1 MGSTRV
7 TAKELCENDDLATSL
22 VLDSYLGFRTHKMNV
37 SPLPAIRRQHH
48 LREAVEAFR
57 RRRDLD
63 AAYRALM
70 LGEWAGSY
78 FKSRSRQQETA
89 LKTHILRYLRIF
101 LPESGFA
108 ILPCSRYS
116 LETNGAQVVST
127 KSWRKNDK
135 LELLV
140 GCIAELTEPD
150 ESLLR
155 AGENDFSIMYS
166 TRKQCA
172 QLWLGPAA
180 FINHDCRPN
189 CKFVPTE
196 GNTACVKVLRDIEPE
211 DEITCFYGDGFFG
224 ENNELCECRTCERKG
239 EGAFRLRGKAPSQS
253 TSAQKKYLL
262 RETDGRL
269 QRWKGRVCKQGQQQS
284 TRRRRRARRRRERG
298 CASRLQALCRG
309 PASSLAALGAGP
321 VKDLRISLHDCV
333 ACRAAG
339 GAGCRLRKPLWVTLP
354 WWRPRAGQSGHA
366 PAGTVGL
373 RRSLRRR
380 RRAQRDDS
388 CCTAAGLGVPW
399 PMPPGPTYAEL
410 RGRLPRGLAGQG
422 SGAKF
427 PLAGELH
434 AVRAAG
440 SCLRQGLQET
450 RPCARPSGGVLQLR
464 AEVTGP
470 PSGALKL
477 CARDTQLRA
486 GDSGPPGGALELH
499 AGDSGPPAGGT
510 QLRAGDS
517 GPPGGALELYAGD
530 SGPPAG
536 GTQLRAGDSGPPGG
550 ALELHAGDSGPP
562 AGGTQ
567 LRAGDSG
574 PPAGGTQLRAGDSG
588 PPGGAL
594 ELHAGDSG
602 PPGGA
607 LELHAGDSGPPGGA
621 LELHAGDSGPPAGGT
636 QLRAGD
642 SGPPGGALELHAGD
656 SGPPAGGTQ
665 LHAEDSGPPGGAL
678 ELHAGDSGPPAE
690 GTQLRAGDS
699 GPPAGGTQLRAGDSG
714 PPGGGLELRAGD
726 TQLRAGDL
734 GPPGGALELRAPAPQ
749 PPSQLVC
756 RTRSMARRQA
766 KATLPARPHPP
777 TLSRRRPASKALP
790 GRDDPKL
797 SLYAHV
803 HLEPVRPRR
812 AEQEEPKRTVT
823 FHPFAPPKRLRLVV
837 SHGSIDLDL
846 ASSEE
851 SA

>member
-7 TAKELCENDDLATSL
+7 IAKELCENDDPAPQPG
-22 VLDSYLGFRTHKMNV
+22 DSTPIGLRTHKMTP
-37 SPLPAIRRQHH
+37 SALPAIRRQHH

-63 AAYRALM
+63 AAYRALL

-101 LPESGFA
+101 LPESGFT

-116 LETNGAQVVST
+116 LETNGARVVST

-196 GNTACVKVLRDIEPE
+196 GNTACVKVLRDIEPD

-239 EGAFRLRGKAPSQS
+239 EGAFAWGRPLAIYL
-253 TSAQKKYLL
+253 TQKKYLL
-262 RETDGRL
+262 RETDGR
-269 QRWKGRVCKQGQQQS
+269 C
-284 TRRRRRARRRRERG
+284 
-298 CASRLQALCRG
+298 RLE
-309 PASSLAALGAGP
+309 GAGP
-321 VKDLRISLHDCV
+321 GKQGSNQSNEAAARVRHRRSVARLPAPELWAAGRLLHLALWARAGRTCASPLHDCV

-339 GAGCRLRKPLWVTLP
+339 EPAVGCGKPLWSP
-354 WWRPRAGQSGHA
+354 CCAPQGQA
-366 PAGTVGL
+366 AFL
-373 RRSLRRR
+373 RRLARRPHVAPCADR
-380 RRAQRDDS
+380 RRAQRE
-388 CCTAAGLGVPW
+388 TAAVTPPPWCPW
-399 PMPPGPTYAEL
+399 PNAAPQRPTWSWG
-410 RGRLPRGLAGQG
+410 GRLPRGPGRAGLWG
-422 SGAKF
+422 RNPPG
-427 PLAGELH
+427 GELH
-434 AVRAAG
+434 ASEPWEPPQTEARRRLRSVAAG
-440 SCLRQGLQET
+440 LGR
-450 RPCARPSGGVLQLR
+450 VLQLGLGSR
-464 AEVTGP
+464 GP
-470 PSGALKL
+470 
-477 CARDTQLRA
+477 RW
-486 GDSGPPGGALELH
+486 GALELH
-499 AGDSGPPAGGT
+499 GWGHVRLRVLGTQQLRARDSGSPGEPGASVLGTRGSALGTQGPLGELWSSMLGSRGSVLGT

-517 GPPGGALELYAGD
+517 EPSAG
-530 SGPPAG
+530 
-536 GTQLRAGDSGPPGG
+536 Q
-550 ALELHAGDSGPP
+550 
-562 AGGTQ
+562 TQ

-574 PPAGGTQLRAGDSG
+574 PPAGGTQLCA
-588 PPGGAL
+588 
-594 ELHAGDSG
+594 E
-602 PPGGA
+602 
-607 LELHAGDSGPPGGA
+607 
-621 LELHAGDSGPPAGGT
+621 DSGPPAGGT
-636 QLRAGD
+636 QLCTGD
-642 SGPPGGALELHAGD
+642 SE
-656 SGPPAGGTQ
+656 
-665 LHAEDSGPPGGAL
+665 
-678 ELHAGDSGPPAE
+678 
-690 GTQLRAGDS
+690 
-699 GPPAGGTQLRAGDSG
+699 

-726 TQLRAGDL
+726 SGPPAGDTQLHAGDL
-734 GPPGGALELRAPAPQ
+734 GPPGGALELCAPAPQ

-756 RTRSMARRQA
+756 RTRSMAWRQA

-777 TLSRRRPASKALP
+777 SHWRPASKALL

-803 HLEPVRPRR
+803 RLEPVRPRW

-837 SHGSIDLDL
+837 SHGSIDLDV

>member
-1 MGSTRV
+1 MGRGGGGGWGSGSAQQHASGRTMGSTRV
-7 TAKELCENDDLATSL
+7 TARELCENDDLATSL
-22 VLDSYLGFRTHKMNV
+22 VLDSYLGFKTHKMNV

-239 EGAFRLRGKAPSQS
+239 EGAFRLRKKAPSQS

-284 TRRRRRARRRRERG
+284 LRRRRRARRRRERG
-298 CASRLQALCRG
+298 CASRLRALCRG
-309 PASSLAALGAGP
+309 PAASLAALGAGP
-321 VKDLRISLHDCV
+321 VQDLRIPLHDCV

-339 GAGCRLRKPLWVTLP
+339 GAGCRLRRPLWVTLP
-354 WWRPRAGQSGHA
+354 WWRPRARQPGSA
-366 PAGTVGL
+366 PAGAVGL

-380 RRAQRDDS
+380 RRAQRDNS
-388 CCTAAGLGVPW
+388 CCCTAAGLGVLW
-399 PMPPGPTYAEL
+399 PTPPGPTHMEL
-410 RGRLPRGLAGQG
+410 GGRLPRGLAGQG
-422 SGAKF
+422 SGAQS
-427 PLAGELH
+427 PLAGGLH
-434 AVRAAG
+434 GVRAAG
-440 SCLRQGLQET
+440 SCLRQGLRET
-450 RPCARPSGGVLQLR
+450 RPCPRPSGGVLELR
-464 AEVTGP
+464 AGVTGP

-486 GDSGPPGGALELH
+486 GDSGPPGGALELRAGDTQLH
-499 AGDSGPPAGGT
+499 AGDSGPPAGDT

-517 GPPGGALELYAGD
+517 GPPGGALELRAGD
-530 SGPPAG
+530 SGPPGGALELRAG
-536 GTQLRAGDSGPPGG
+536 DTRLRAGDSGPPGG
-550 ALELHAGDSGPP
+550 ALE
-562 AGGTQ
+562 
-567 LRAGDSG
+567 
-574 PPAGGTQLRAGDSG
+574 
-588 PPGGAL
+588 
-594 ELHAGDSG
+594 
-602 PPGGA
+602 
-607 LELHAGDSGPPGGA
+607 
-621 LELHAGDSGPPAGGT
+621 
-636 QLRAGD
+636 
-642 SGPPGGALELHAGD
+642 
-656 SGPPAGGTQ
+656 
-665 LHAEDSGPPGGAL
+665 
-678 ELHAGDSGPPAE
+678 
-690 GTQLRAGDS
+690 
-699 GPPAGGTQLRAGDSG
+699 LRAGDSG

-726 TQLRAGDL
+726 SGPPGGGTQLHAGDS
-734 GPPGGALELRAPAPQ
+734 GPPGGALELCAGGTQLHAGDSGPPGGGLELRAPAPQ

-766 KATLPARPHPP
+766 KATPPARPHPP
-777 TLSRRRPASKALP
+777 TLSRRRPASQAPP

-803 HLEPVRPRR
+803 RLEPVRPRR
-812 AEQEEPKRTVT
+812 AEQEPKRTVT

-837 SHGSIDLDL
+837 SHGSIALDV